1 MMNIQLDFRLSAP
14 YKRAQ
19 KEEQRELLEAL
30 CLWGMRHASR
40 ARMKKRLKYYPTGGA
55 NVCVCVSKL
64 FELTKYKVLKDKGKH
79 TFLFTSLTPYI

>member
-1 MMNIQLDFRLSAP
+1 MNIQFDFRLSAP

-19 KEEQRELLEAL
+19 KEEQRELRGAL

-55 NVCVCVSKL
+55 NVCVCVCVC
-64 FELTKYKVLKDKGKH
+64 VLHFFPVYANIKR
-79 TFLFTSLTPYI
+79 